1 MKCDEMVIKMALKV
15 VTGIPSMYL
24 VGGGKVLSYV
34 NLEYRWSCIALR
46 SCNH

>member
-1 MKCDEMVIKMALKV
+1 MKRDEMVIKMASKV

-24 VGGGKVLSYV
+24 VGGGKVLSYA

-46 SCNH
+46 SCNR